1 MKTYFNYLPVR
12 LATVLCASGLF
23 LTLAQP
29 RAMAAEPAAPEPPKK
44 WESVASLGATL
55 TRGNSENFLA
65 NATINSSRKWT
76 RDEVLLGASGG
87 YGSTTV
93 REEGEPDETNKTDEY
108 LKGFAQ
114 WNHLFTQ
121 RFYGG
126 LRFDALYDD
135 IADIDYR
142 FTLSPLAGYYFIKQ
156 TNTFLSGELGPSF
169 ICEKQGGETDLY
181 VGARVGE
188 RFEYNFKNGAKI
200 WQTVEWIPQVDDFDN
215 WILNFEAGI
224 AAPINKTLDV
234 RLVVQDT
241 YDNEPAEDREEN
253 DLKVIA
259 GIGYKF

>member
-1 MKTYFNYLPVR
+1 MKTYLNYLPFR

-29 RAMAAEPAAPEPPKK
+29 GAMAAEPAAPELPKK

-65 NATINSSRKWT
+65 NATINSSRKWA
-76 RDEVLLGASGG
+76 RDEMLLGASGG

-93 REEGEPDETNKTDEY
+93 KEEGAADETNKTDEY

-169 ICEKQGGETDLY
+169 VYEKQGGETDFY
-181 VGARVGE
+181 VGARV
-188 RFEYNFKNGAKI
+188 A
-200 WQTVEWIPQVDDFDN
+200 
-215 WILNFEAGI
+215 
-224 AAPINKTLDV
+224 
-234 RLVVQDT
+234 
-241 YDNEPAEDREEN
+241 
-253 DLKVIA
+253 
-259 GIGYKF
+259 